1 MDLGFG
7 NKNQVVGNVA
17 SATILKSAQAQE
29 QAIDAELSKYDEL
42 LNYNDDA
49 LEALRAKRLDQM
61 KAAARN
67 RQVYIENGHGTYV
80 SLGEG
85 RLGLDIAREFFE
97 ASKASERLVVHF
109 YRPTTRFCDV
119 FHSHLQK
126 LAHKHLETRFV
137 KINVEETENS
147 GVNFLVER
155 LGIVIMPTIL
165 IVKDRKAHHQIRGF
179 DELGGTENFSTA
191 LLACVLATH
200 GALHITEDERDNS
213 GEILDNLMD
222 D

>member
-7 NKNQVVGNVA
+7 NQNQVVGDVA
-17 SATILKSAQAQE
+17 STRILKTAQAQE
-29 QAIDAELSKYDEL
+29 QAIDAEISKYDEL
-42 LNYNDDA
+42 LNNDDA
-49 LEALRAKRLDQM
+49 LEALRAKRLEQM
-61 KAAARN
+61 KAAART
-67 RQVYIENGHGTYV
+67 RQIYIENGHGTYV

-85 RLGLDIAREFFE
+85 RLGSDIAREFFE

-147 GVNFLVER
+147 GVSFLVER
-155 LGIVIMPTIL
+155 LGIIIMPTIL
-165 IVKDRKAHHQIRGF
+165 IVKDRKARHQIRGF
-179 DELGGTENFSTA
+179 DELGGTENFTTTF
-191 LLACVLATH
+191 LACVLATH
-200 GALHITEDERDNS
+200 GAIHLNEDERDNS
-213 GEILDNLMD
+213 GEILEKFMD

>member
-7 NKNQVVGNVA
+7 NQNQVVGDVA
-17 SATILKSAQAQE
+17 STTILKTAQAQE
-29 QAIDAELSKYDEL
+29 QAIDAEISKYDEL
-42 LNYNDDA
+42 LNNDDA
-49 LEALRAKRLDQM
+49 LESLRAKRLDQM
-61 KAAARN
+61 KAAART
-67 RQVYIENGHGTYV
+67 RQIYIENGHGTYV

-85 RLGLDIAREFFE
+85 RLGSDIAREFFE

-147 GVNFLVER
+147 GVSFLVER
-155 LGIVIMPTIL
+155 LGIIIMPTIL
-165 IVKDRKAHHQIRGF
+165 IVKDRKARHQIRGF
-179 DELGGTENFSTA
+179 DELGGTENFTTT

-200 GALHITEDERDNS
+200 GAIHLTEDERDHS
-213 GEILDNLMD
+213 GEFLEKLMD

>member
-7 NKNQVVGNVA
+7 NKNQAVGNIA
-17 SATILKSAQAQE
+17 SATILKTAQARE
-29 QAIDAELSKYDEL
+29 QAIDAEISKYDEL

-61 KAAARN
+61 KAAARK
-67 RQVYIENGHGTYV
+67 RQIYIENGHGTYV

-85 RLGLDIAREFFE
+85 KLGSDLAREFFE

-109 YRPTTRFCDV
+109 YRPTTRLCDV
-119 FHSHLQK
+119 FHSHLQT
-126 LAHKHLETRFV
+126 LAPKHLETRFV
-137 KINVEETENS
+137 KINVEDTENS
-147 GVNFLVER
+147 GVSFLVER
-155 LGIVIMPTIL
+155 LGIAIMPTLL

-179 DELGGTENFSTA
+179 DELGGNENFSTT
-191 LLACVLATH
+191 LLACILASH
-200 GALHITEDERDNS
+200 GAIHLTEDERDVS
-213 GEILDNLMD
+213 EQILDKSLD

>member
-85 RLGLDIAREFFE
+85 RLGSDIAREFFE
-97 ASKASERLVVHF
+97 ASKASERLVGFVSTF
-109 YRPTTRFCDV
+109 IPTYR
-119 FHSHLQK
+119 S
-126 LAHKHLETRFV
+126 
-137 KINVEETENS
+137 
-147 GVNFLVER
+147 
-155 LGIVIMPTIL
+155 
-165 IVKDRKAHHQIRGF
+165 
-179 DELGGTENFSTA
+179 
-191 LLACVLATH
+191 
-200 GALHITEDERDNS
+200 
-213 GEILDNLMD
+213 
-222 D
+222 

>member
-97 ASKASERLVVHF
+97 ASKVSERLVVHF

-137 KINVEETENS
+137 KINVDCYYANDIDCQGS
-147 GVNFLVER
+147 
-155 LGIVIMPTIL
+155 
-165 IVKDRKAHHQIRGF
+165 
-179 DELGGTENFSTA
+179 
-191 LLACVLATH
+191 
-200 GALHITEDERDNS
+200 
-213 GEILDNLMD
+213 
-222 D
+222 